1 MRRALEGRGLE
12 TSFRGQAEQDPFPL
26 TSSLPKHL
34 GWKRERHAI
43 QALDKPGRD
52 SKHICF
58 PGPLATVGNQKPK
71 ASNETLDILLQQV
84 GKQRVKPEGQPQTKV
99 SPSFRFLHEKL
110 CPRPKGVKGVGVRG
124 QHTPTGRKG
133 LVHP

>member
-1 MRRALEGRGLE
+1 MEGRGLE

-26 TSSLPKHL
+26 TSSLPKRL

-43 QALDKPGRD
+43 QALENLRD

-71 ASNETLDILLQQV
+71 ASNETLDILLQA
-84 GKQRVKPEGQPQTKV
+84 GG
-99 SPSFRFLHEKL
+99 
-110 CPRPKGVKGVGVRG
+110 
-124 QHTPTGRKG
+124 
-133 LVHP
+133 